1 MEIDENN
8 KYWQRI
14 PSYLLNNLII
24 FNEVFR
30 RVMTNENIKSRQKT
44 GFQPLFRRYIFQK
57 STSGW
62 EWNWLPLNWNPIVL
76 RWNTHKITCSC
87 MNLISNQQETIKLL
101 REGFERL
108 KDQIIGMNMKQKVT
122 IKIRQTNFD
131 IYSNQ
136 ILVELIKDLF

>member
-30 RVMTNENIKSRQKT
+30 RVMTNDNIKSRQKT

-62 EWNWLPLNWNPIVL
+62 EWNWLPLNWNPFRL

-87 MNLISNQQETIKLL
+87 MNLISNQQETIKNYQNFL
-101 REGFERL
+101 EKDL
-108 KDQIIGMNMKQKVT
+108 KGW
-122 IKIRQTNFD
+122 KIRLLEWIWNKKWQYKHDKRISIF
-131 IYSNQ
+131 IP
-136 ILVELIKDLF
+136 IKFWWS